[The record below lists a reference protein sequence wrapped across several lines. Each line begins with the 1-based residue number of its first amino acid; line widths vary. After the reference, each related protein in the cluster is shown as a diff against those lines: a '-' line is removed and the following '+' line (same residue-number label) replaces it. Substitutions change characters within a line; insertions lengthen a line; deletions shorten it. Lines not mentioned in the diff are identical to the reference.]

1 MPQGSP
7 LLTRRGESVQRKPW
21 EKYGISRAAFSW
33 RKRYGDLPQKPA
45 RKKAKKRSLEELI
58 AAL

>member
-1 MPQGSP
+1 MPQGRPVDPKSE
-7 LLTRRGESVQRKPW
+7 RSRKPW
-21 EKYGISRAAFSW
+21 EKYGISRAAFYW

-45 RKKAKKRSLEELI
+45 RKKAKRRSLEELI